1 MSKKYLVFNINE
13 NVEVKLTPFGEEVWK
28 KHYQSL
34 WRSIRPTS
42 TMPDY
47 FDKLPD
53 ILPNGCRRFQL
64 WQLMAV
70 YGPVFYCGQRFM
82 SFQDNDIW
90 IPEEES
96 PNDDKA

>member
-1 MSKKYLVFNINE
+1 MPKKYLVFNINE
-13 NVEVKLTPFGEEVWK
+13 NVEVKLTPHGEEVWK

-34 WRSIRPTS
+34 WRSICPTHM
-42 TMPDY
+42 MPDF
-47 FDKLPD
+47 FDQLPD
-53 ILPNGCRRFQL
+53 MLPSGRRRFPL

-70 YGPVFYCGQRFM
+70 FGPVFYCGDSCR
-82 SFQDNDIW
+82 FQDNEIW